1 MADYTSLA
9 LFIDGR
15 FRSGEGRA
23 TEPVFNPATATP
35 LADLP
40 HATPADL
47 DDALAAAH
55 RAFPAWAATTALQR
69 AAVMRRAAQ
78 LIRDRI
84 EAVAAVM
91 TLEQGKPLA
100 ESRAELEHAADIID
114 WCAEEGRRAYGRVV
128 PGRTAGVSL
137 VVTQEPVGPVAAFT
151 PWNFPALTP
160 CRKIAAAL
168 AAGCTIVIKA
178 SEEVPGTAVEI
189 ARAFAE
195 AGLPAGVL
203 NLVFGDPATVSTR
216 LIASPVVRKVS
227 FTGSTVVGKH
237 LTRLCADDLKRTT
250 MELGGHSPV
259 IVFDDVDVEAVAET
273 AALGKYRNAGQVCVS
288 PTRFF
293 VQDAIYDRF
302 LSRFTQVARGL
313 RIGNGLEDGVRM
325 GPLANPRRLQAMEAL
340 VQDAIDRGG
349 KVETGG
355 RRRGDDGW
363 FYEPTVLSGLTDDAM
378 VMTQEPFGP
387 LAPIVP
393 FADFDEVVR
402 RANSLP
408 YGLAA
413 YAFTTS
419 NRRVAAIGAAL
430 KSGMVGIN
438 TLAISQPET
447 PFGGVLQSGH
457 GSEGGAEGLQAYL
470 DTKLTSTA

>member
-1 MADYTSLA
+1 
-9 LFIDGR
+9 
-15 FRSGEGRA
+15 
-23 TEPVFNPATATP
+23 
-35 LADLP
+35 
-40 HATPADL
+40 
-47 DDALAAAH
+47 
-55 RAFPAWAATTALQR
+55 
-69 AAVMRRAAQ
+69 
-78 LIRDRI
+78 
-84 EAVAAVM
+84 
-91 TLEQGKPLA
+91 
-100 ESRAELEHAADIID
+100 
-114 WCAEEGRRAYGRVV
+114 
-128 PGRTAGVSL
+128 
-137 VVTQEPVGPVAAFT
+137 
-151 PWNFPALTP
+151 
-160 CRKIAAAL
+160 
-168 AAGCTIVIKA
+168 
-178 SEEVPGTAVEI
+178 
-189 ARAFAE
+189 
-195 AGLPAGVL
+195 
-203 NLVFGDPATVSTR
+203 
-216 LIASPVVRKVS
+216 
-227 FTGSTVVGKH
+227 
-237 LTRLCADDLKRTT
+237 
-250 MELGGHSPV
+250 
-259 IVFDDVDVEAVAET
+259 
-273 AALGKYRNAGQVCVS
+273 
-288 PTRFF
+288 
-293 VQDAIYDRF
+293 
-302 LSRFTQVARGL
+302 
-313 RIGNGLEDGVRM
+313 M